1 MLFSGMFLLYT
12 VSKTA
17 IYLMKKN
24 LIIFFDISLI
34 FRIMCSFLQTKFTIF
49 SVILDMPE
57 LSV

>member
-1 MLFSGMFLLYT
+1 MFLLYT

-17 IYLMKKN
+17 IYRMKKN
-24 LIIFFDISLI
+24 LIIFFNISLI

-49 SVILDMPE
+49 PVILDMPE